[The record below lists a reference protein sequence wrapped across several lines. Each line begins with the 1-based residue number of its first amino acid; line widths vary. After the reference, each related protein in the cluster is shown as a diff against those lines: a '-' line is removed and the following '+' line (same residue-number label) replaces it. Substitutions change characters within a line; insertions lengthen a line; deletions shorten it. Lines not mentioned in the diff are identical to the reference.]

1 MKGKKY
7 TDYFPTV
14 MLLCSLVWL
23 LTSPAVI
30 AFVRTITTNA
40 KSAGSQ
46 AAAEEIAKYKRG

>member
-30 AFVRTITTNA
+30 AFISTL
-40 KSAGSQ
+40 
-46 AAAEEIAKYKRG
+46 YKRG